1 MNATV
6 AAPNPQNCTAT
17 IGTAIDMTPLPGR
30 AGPAANALQEPL
42 AKSTARVSKASGT
55 ALSEGG
61 AADEAGRRTSGLRQ
75 VASDDLAIPPCERAV
90 REQPQA
96 AQRQY
101 IQQHFTWPLATALSE
116 KEKEKRMVQSFPQR
130 RRTARPLL
138 SESGMRPVLRQAQQP
153 GTASATA
160 AAVLPSLG
168 GQTLSPHVAA
178 GPSRHP
184 ELELAPAWFR
194 AVESAFLISVR
205 PHG

>member
-17 IGTAIDMTPLPGR
+17 IGTAIDMTPLPGW

-55 ALSEGG
+55 GLSEGG
-61 AADEAGRRTSGLRQ
+61 AADEAGRRTCGLRQ

-101 IQQHFTWPLATALSE
+101 IQQHFTWPLATALSKNK
-116 KEKEKRMVQSFPQR
+116 KEK
-130 RRTARPLL
+130 
-138 SESGMRPVLRQAQQP
+138 
-153 GTASATA
+153 
-160 AAVLPSLG
+160 
-168 GQTLSPHVAA
+168 
-178 GPSRHP
+178 
-184 ELELAPAWFR
+184 
-194 AVESAFLISVR
+194 
-205 PHG
+205 

>member
-116 KEKEKRMVQSFPQR
+116 RKKKKREWYKVSRKGGGLPVPSFPK
-130 RRTARPLL
+130 A
-138 SESGMRPVLRQAQQP
+138 E
-153 GTASATA
+153 
-160 AAVLPSLG
+160 
-168 GQTLSPHVAA
+168 
-178 GPSRHP
+178 
-184 ELELAPAWFR
+184 
-194 AVESAFLISVR
+194 
-205 PHG
+205 

>member
-17 IGTAIDMTPLPGR
+17 IGTAIDMTPLPGW

-61 AADEAGRRTSGLRQ
+61 AEDEAGSRTSGLRQ

-101 IQQHFTWPLATALSE
+101 IQQHF
-116 KEKEKRMVQSFPQR
+116 
-130 RRTARPLL
+130 
-138 SESGMRPVLRQAQQP
+138 
-153 GTASATA
+153 
-160 AAVLPSLG
+160 
-168 GQTLSPHVAA
+168 H
-178 GPSRHP
+178 
-184 ELELAPAWFR
+184 
-194 AVESAFLISVR
+194 
-205 PHG
+205 